1 LSCGH
6 VFLRLF
12 LGKDSFGDDYETELN
27 GKDLFLAFGPL
38 GQLEGEMMNFIIN
51 QWKADPARNH
61 VFSSGSR
68 VILPSYFLTVIITIT
83 CVFFSFFLFC
93 E

>member
-1 LSCGH
+1 MTG
-6 VFLRLF
+6 
-12 LGKDSFGDDYETELN
+12 N
-27 GKDLFLAFGPL
+27 DLFLAFGPF

-83 CVFFSFFLFC
+83 CVFISFFSVM
-93 E
+93 